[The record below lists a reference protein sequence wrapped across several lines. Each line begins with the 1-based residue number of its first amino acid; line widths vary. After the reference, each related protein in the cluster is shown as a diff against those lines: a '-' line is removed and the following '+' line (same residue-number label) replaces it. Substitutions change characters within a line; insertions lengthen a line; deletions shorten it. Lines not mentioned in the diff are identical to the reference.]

1 MLHPPCLLPLL
12 LAVSASTV
20 LTTLSALL
28 VKVPPFDQRQSLRC
42 ASLTLE
48 QVQPFKTLRVA
59 GGKKK
64 AAASRKGGCSKA
76 RGKRKR
82 EEEEEEEEEWELEDE
97 EEEEEEERPAGRKG
111 RGKRKAVEQE
121 DDDGQQQEDEVEG
134 GQARVATAPPNL
146 YMPEDPTVSVMCGQ
160 GGLCHE
166 HEGECWR
173 QVSLADHLCLSS
185 TLLLHSHASP
195 YSCPLC

>member
-12 LAVSASTV
+12 LAMSASTV

-28 VKVPPFDQRQSLRC
+28 FKVQPFDQRQSLRC

-64 AAASRKGGCSKA
+64 AAAGNKKRAAPRKGGCSKA

-82 EEEEEEEEEWELEDE
+82 
-97 EEEEEEERPAGRKG
+97 
-111 RGKRKAVEQE
+111 
-121 DDDGQQQEDEVEG
+121 
-134 GQARVATAPPNL
+134 
-146 YMPEDPTVSVMCGQ
+146 
-160 GGLCHE
+160 
-166 HEGECWR
+166 
-173 QVSLADHLCLSS
+173 
-185 TLLLHSHASP
+185 
-195 YSCPLC
+195 